1 MGHSVEPFTS
11 ISVAACV
18 AVVVVAVVL
27 LLRGPVTAKRM
38 GRLAL
43 AALFTGF
50 GIVLLLDILSIGATV
65 GWDLAEGIYRARL
78 TGKAPAWTS
87 MLVEAILG
95 PIFVMLGVVAAR
107 SAK

>member
-1 MGHSVEPFTS
+1 MGHSVERSTRKRIAFV
-11 ISVAACV
+11 ILAVAFV
-18 AVVVVAVVL
+18 LFGLVL
-27 LLRGPVTAKRM
+27 LIHIFV
-38 GRLAL
+38 
-43 AALFTGF
+43 
-50 GIVLLLDILSIGATV
+50 IGASV

>member
-1 MGHSVEPFTS
+1 VGHSVEPFTS

-18 AVVVVAVVL
+18 VVVVVAVVR

-50 GIVLLLDILSIGATV
+50 GVVLLLDILSIGATV
-65 GWDLAEGIYRARL
+65 GWDLGEGIYRARL
-78 TGKAPAWTS
+78 TGKAPPGRACS
-87 MLVEAILG
+87 SRRSS
-95 PIFVMLGVVAAR
+95 AR
-107 SAK
+107 FS

>member
-18 AVVVVAVVL
+18 IVVAVAVAL

-65 GWDLAEGIYRARL
+65 GWDLTEGIDRARL

-87 MLVEAILG
+87 MLIEVILG
-95 PIFVMLGVVAAR
+95 PVFVLLGLAAAR